1 MNTKET
7 VEKSEHH
14 QLKPDNL
21 QKPGE
26 AAARD
31 SSGSERKEVTKISL
45 KLPLRNW
52 KILPY
57 ESNIISH
64 FINKS
69 SLLALEPSKIKW
81 LVLGRSKILAP

>member
-45 KLPLRNW
+45 KLPLRN
-52 KILPY
+52 
-57 ESNIISH
+57 
-64 FINKS
+64 
-69 SLLALEPSKIKW
+69 
-81 LVLGRSKILAP
+81 

>member
-26 AAARD
+26 AAAQD
-31 SSGSERKEVTKISL
+31 SSGSEKEVTKISL
-45 KLPLRNW
+45 KLPLRKW

>member
-26 AAARD
+26 AAAQD
-31 SSGSERKEVTKISL
+31 SSGSEKEVTKISL
-45 KLPLRNW
+45 KLPLR
-52 KILPY
+52 K
-57 ESNIISH
+57 
-64 FINKS
+64 
-69 SLLALEPSKIKW
+69 
-81 LVLGRSKILAP
+81 